1 MLRRGYNYM
10 DGLDRAGR
18 IDAGLFFM
26 AYQADP
32 RQAFIPVQQ
41 ALARS
46 DALNEYI
53 KHVGS
58 GIWACPP
65 GVGPGDHWGG
75 TLLG

>member
-1 MLRRGYNYM
+1 MRRGYNYM

-32 RQAFIPVQQ
+32 RQGFIPVQQ

-65 GVGPGDHWGG
+65 GVGPGDYWGS
-75 TLLG
+75 TLWG